1 MHQAR
6 KGPGPAARA
15 LPLKPREA
23 RTIFAEMVK
32 AEMEAGVLRHSKRRR
47 LLRFAAVM
55 GITEF
60 EAQLMIAQVQT
71 AAPGPQPPQLLT
83 ALEVREKLRQA
94 QQYHLTM
101 KKILFAS
108 AGAAALNLIIIHWL
122 FY

>member
-6 KGPGPAARA
+6 NDQGPAARA
-15 LPLKPREA
+15 LALKPRQA

-55 GITEF
+55 GIAEF

-71 AAPGPQPPQLLT
+71 ATPGQQSPQLLT
-83 ALEVREKLRQA
+83 AQEVREKLRQA
-94 QQYHLTM
+94 QQYHSTM
-101 KKILFAS
+101 KRILFAS
-108 AGAAALNLIIIHWL
+108 AAAAALNLIMIHWL

>member
-1 MHQAR
+1 MHQVR

-55 GITEF
+55 GIAEF

-71 AAPGPQPPQLLT
+71 AASGEQPPQLLT
-83 ALEVREKLRQA
+83 AQGVREKLRHA

-101 KKILFAS
+101 KKILLAS